1 MARRSLSFSKHLFL
15 ALAPAAALALTA
27 CGGVPPADD
36 PASDPGVTA
45 EPQQEAQNLD
55 FDLLRNAR
63 QELANRALLHSYH
76 VTIWEEG
83 RWDLLGNYAA
93 PEFFSHAVPVLPN
106 GQVPGYDWMNQFLW
120 AFSNLSS
127 HEDSIMSGGD
137 RVSIQ
142 WTITATQTGYF
153 FGISPTGRT
162 ITFSGMD
169 TLRVANGKF
178 VEHWGGIAD
187 QVDEVAAKLTAP

>member
-1 MARRSLSFSKHLFL
+1 MARNAPSFSKHLL
-15 ALAPAAALALTA
+15 LSLAPAAALAFAA

-36 PASDPGVTA
+36 PALTA
-45 EPQQEAQNLD
+45 APQQQTAQNAETLKIGTELD
-55 FDLLRNAR
+55 
-63 QELANRALLHSYH
+63 NRELLHDYH
-76 VTIWEEG
+76 VTIWEQG
-83 RWDLLGNYAA
+83 RWDLIGNYVA
-93 PEFFSHAVPVLPN
+93 PDFFSHAVPVLPN
-106 GQVPGYDWMNQFLW
+106 GQVPGPEWMNQFLW

-142 WTITATQTGYF
+142 WTITATQTGSF
-153 FGISPTGRT
+153 FGIPPTGRT

>member
-1 MARRSLSFSKHLFL
+1 MSSKSVLP
-15 ALAPAAALALTA
+15 ALAFASALVLAA
-27 CGGVPPADD
+27 CGGVPADD
-36 PASDPGVTA
+36 PAVTAEPGVTA
-45 EPQQEAQNLD
+45 ESQDAQTAAE
-55 FDLLRNAR
+55 LLRQAKE
-63 QELANRALLHSYH
+63 ELANRRLLHNYH
-76 VTIWEEG
+76 VTIWEQG
-83 RWDLLGNYAA
+83 RWDLIGNFVA

-106 GQVPGYDWMNQFLW
+106 GQVPSADWMNQFLW
-120 AFSNLSS
+120 AFSNLTS

-153 FGISPTGRT
+153 FGIPPTGRT

-169 TLRVANGKF
+169 TLRVSNGKF

-187 QVDEVAAKLTAP
+187 QVDEVAAKLTSP